1 MPWWAAG
8 YFIAFSL
15 FALAA
20 IFGELKNGNVF
31 RAVVEAV
38 PFVSSL
44 AGGLAYWL
52 LEDPTLPLAA
62 VMGAMLALGVPLLA
76 ADTVVGHRE
85 AREEEEDYTPTT
97 AALTCLLVFGMF
109 MPAYV
114 WAALYVARAWG
125 SGPAQAG

>member
-44 AGGLAYWL
+44 AGAISYWVAD
-52 LEDPTLPLAA
+52 DPTVALAV
-62 VMGAMLALGVPLLA
+62 VMAAMLALGLPLLV
-76 ADTVVGHRE
+76 ADSVVGHRE
-85 AREEEEDYTPTT
+85 AREDEPDYTAAT
-97 AALTCLLVFGMF
+97 AALTFLLVFAMF
-109 MPAYV
+109 IP
-114 WAALYVARAWG
+114 
-125 SGPAQAG
+125 

>member
-44 AGGLAYWL
+44 AGGVSYWVAD
-52 LEDPTLPLAA
+52 DPAVPLAA
-62 VMGAMLALGVPLLA
+62 VMGAMLALGVPLLE
-76 ADTVVGHRE
+76 ADSAVGHRE
-85 AREEEEDYTPTT
+85 ARDEEPDYTPAT
-97 AALTCLLVFGMF
+97 AALTLVLVFAMF
-109 MPAYV
+109 IPAYA
-114 WAALYVARAWG
+114 WAALYVARAWR
-125 SGPAQAG
+125 